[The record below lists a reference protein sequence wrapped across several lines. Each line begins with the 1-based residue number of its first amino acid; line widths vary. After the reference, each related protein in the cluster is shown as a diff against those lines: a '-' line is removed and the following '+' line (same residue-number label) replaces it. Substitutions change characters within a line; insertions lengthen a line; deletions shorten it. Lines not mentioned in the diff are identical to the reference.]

1 MYLFLLHNHLNIL
14 IALMPAYKRL
24 AFFEGNEVARRKISA
39 GKSIKERK
47 KKTVYIRKPF
57 EIYLM
62 YILERI

>member
-1 MYLFLLHNHLNIL
+1 
-14 IALMPAYKRL
+14 MPAYKRL